1 MGRPVVHFEILG
13 QDAGKLQN
21 YYSELFGWNVSTDN
35 PVNYGMVSRDENL
48 GEGGA
53 GIGGGI
59 AAAPEGHGG
68 HVTFYVAVPDVEQ
81 SLARAEQ
88 LGGSRAMGPE
98 QVVEGVEIGMFFD
111 PEGHLVGVVRGDA

>member
-48 GEGGA
+48 GEGGV

-68 HVTFYVAVPDVEQ
+68 HVTFYVAVSDVEE
-81 SLARAEQ
+81 SLGRAEQ

-98 QVVEGVEIGMFFD
+98 KVMEGVEIGMFFD
-111 PEGHLVGVVRGDA
+111 PEGHLVGVVRDGS